1 MFTTLL
7 ILVVLML
14 VLVVVALGACAV
26 FCPGITSTL
35 GKIAL
40 GGLKR

>member
-1 MFTTLL
+1 MFTTCL
-7 ILVVLML
+7 IMLILML
-14 VLVVVALGACAV
+14 VLVIVALGACAV

>member
-1 MFTTLL
+1 MFTTCLIVL
-7 ILVVLML
+7 ILML
-14 VLVVVALGACAV
+14 IFVILALGACAI